1 MQERHQNREQYFR
14 ELAITS
20 RHYFIP
26 YVKHFMKISDQTTV
40 LEIGCGDGGNLLPFA
55 EKGCQVVGVDIS
67 KNRIHQA
74 KEFFKMRNLSATL
87 IASDIFELH
96 TLEKK
101 FDLIM
106 IHDVIEHI
114 GDKEGFM
121 NNIKRYLSPD
131 GVIFTAFPAWEMPF
145 GGHQQ
150 ICRGKVCSHLPFIHL
165 LPNLLYK
172 SLLKVCG
179 EKEDTISELMNIKE
193 TRTSVEMF
201 HHIAKKSSYKIID
214 ETFYFINPHY
224 EVKFGLHP
232 RKLYKPIGYVPY
244 VRDFFTTSAF
254 YLLAV

>member
-1 MQERHQNREQYFR
+1 
-14 ELAITS
+14 
-20 RHYFIP
+20 
-26 YVKHFMKISDQTTV
+26 MKISDQTTV

-67 KNRIHQA
+67 KNRISQA

-101 FDLIM
+101 FDLII

-121 NNIKRYLSPD
+121 DNIKRYLSPG

-150 ICRGKVCSHLPFIHL
+150 ICRGKVCSHF
-165 LPNLLYK
+165 
-172 SLLKVCG
+172 
-179 EKEDTISELMNIKE
+179 
-193 TRTSVEMF
+193 
-201 HHIAKKSSYKIID
+201 
-214 ETFYFINPHY
+214 
-224 EVKFGLHP
+224 
-232 RKLYKPIGYVPY
+232 
-244 VRDFFTTSAF
+244 
-254 YLLAV
+254 